1 MMMPKL
7 YSVETMLGF
16 YLKVYACGQA
26 ELALGEP
33 WLYIPG
39 YTLPLQCLNTLL
51 VVAQR
56 NEAIFIH
63 AQEYIQHRR
72 VNNEYQP
79 RTPLVLECIPTSAGT
94 SYLPARSQPNYF
106 RRSQVELDLVYPATT
121 SPNPDSTSAR
131 RIEIHFNFNL
141 ELNYSKL
148 KLDVPGTRLITS
160 QVMLNYHTNRRVGD
174 LEVKVGA
181 F

>member
-16 YLKVYACGQA
+16 YLKVYACGLKPNATKPFSFMLKSIFNIA
-26 ELALGEP
+26 ESTMNINLG
-33 WLYIPG
+33 
-39 YTLPLQCLNTLL
+39 LPLSSS
-51 VVAQR
+51 V
-56 NEAIFIH
+56 FP
-63 AQEYIQHRR
+63 
-72 VNNEYQP
+72 P
-79 RTPLVLECIPTSAGT
+79 RPAL
-94 SYLPARSQPNYF
+94 ARSQPNYF